1 MLLIILR
8 WLVLFYN
15 AFCYMLCCLKLMKMH
30 NSIALL
36 YNRFFNSFQF
46 HFVMSE
52 SYNDSRLGYKCF
64 LNLIEFIEVEVDLEE
79 EFGGI

>member
-1 MLLIILR
+1 
-8 WLVLFYN
+8 
-15 AFCYMLCCLKLMKMH
+15 MKMH

-36 YNRFFNSFQF
+36 YNRFFISFQF

-52 SYNDSRLGYKCF
+52 SYNDSRLAYKCF